1 MELALALPLL
11 LLILVGIFEFARAY
25 SIKQSL
31 VNAAREGARV
41 AVVQNPMNP
50 GAVDSVINYYLTA
63 NNVAADSIT
72 KSAIDVGTGAAKAFT
87 DANTGD
93 AVSVTVYSH
102 YDFVLIGPVLGLFS
116 KTFRSGVDLG
126 SRATMRKE

>member
-41 AVVQNPMNP
+41 AVVQQTLSETQ
-50 GAVDSVINYYLTA
+50 VDSAVNYYLAA
-63 NNVAADSIT
+63 NNIVADSTTI
-72 KSAIDVGTGAAKAFT
+72 SATEPDGTVKAFT
-87 DANTGD
+87 AANPGD
-93 AVSVTVYSH
+93 AVSVTVYDH
-102 YDFVLIGPVLGLFS
+102 YDFILIGPVLSLFS